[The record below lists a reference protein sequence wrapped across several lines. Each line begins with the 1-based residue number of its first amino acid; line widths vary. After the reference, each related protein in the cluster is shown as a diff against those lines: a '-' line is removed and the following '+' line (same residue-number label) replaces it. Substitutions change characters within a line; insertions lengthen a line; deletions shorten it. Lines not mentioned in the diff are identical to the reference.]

1 MHGPC
6 PPAWKSGGKEPGS
19 DFLLGKALN
28 RNMFGPA
35 LLTGYKRERGF
46 GQAKQ
51 FGKKGEHGPVGLAIH
66 GRGGQTELEGISVE
80 TGQFI
85 SRCPGL
91 HVQAKKNRAILS
103 CPQPVHLHKL
113 SDSHGK
119 LLQGGDKKTLQKDN
133 RQDQNHGA

>member
-1 MHGPC
+1 MHEAC
-6 PPAWKSGGKEPGS
+6 PPAWKSGGREPGS
-19 DFLLGKALN
+19 DFLLGKALD

-66 GRGGQTELEGISVE
+66 GRGGQTELEGIIVE
-80 TGQFI
+80 TGQFV
-85 SRCPGL
+85 SGGAGL
-91 HVQAKKNRAILS
+91 DMETQNNCAILTD
-103 CPQPVHLHKL
+103 PQTIHGLP
-113 SDSHGK
+113 DGHGK